1 MRTLYLDC
9 GMGAAGD
16 MLMGAL
22 YSLLP
27 EEEQRNFIKRFGEMG
42 LPEVELQVSRDM
54 KCGIAGTH
62 MSVVVHGTEEDE
74 SRAHHHSHRTL
85 DDVCTLIQNL
95 QVSDKVKSDV
105 TAIYQKIAEAE
116 SRVHNTSVAE
126 VHFHEVGMLDAIAD
140 AAGCAML
147 MEQLEAERVVVSPIN
162 VGHGQA
168 SCAHGILPVPAPAT
182 VILLE
187 DMLCYGG
194 DVEGELC
201 TPTGAALLS
210 YYKTECGPMP
220 VMKMEQVGYGTG
232 KKDFPVANVLRAM
245 LGESVQ
251 EKEVVSESLQ
261 ETSPVVEL
269 CCNIDD
275 MTGEEIGFACEVLL
289 QEGAFEVYTTAVEMK
304 KNRPGILLTVLCSQ
318 EQVGYMEKLLFQ
330 HTSTIGLRKRQWD
343 RTTLERES
351 KQVAFSLGL
360 VNVKVSTGCGV
371 TKHKVEYEDL
381 RRIATE
387 HGLSLRQVKEVL
399 YQETGIEKMNL

>member
-1 MRTLYLDC
+1 
-9 GMGAAGD
+9 MGAAGD

-95 QVSDKVKSDV
+95 QVSDKVKADV

-116 SRVHNTSVAE
+116 SRVHNTPVVE

-140 AAGCAML
+140 VAGCAML

-162 VGHGQA
+162 VGHGQV

-187 DMLCYGG
+187 DLFCYGG

-232 KKDFPVANVLRAM
+232 KKNFPVANVLRAM

-251 EKEVVSESLQ
+251 EKDVLSESLQ
-261 ETSPVVEL
+261 QTSPVVEL

-275 MTGEEIGFACEVLL
+275 MTGEEIGFACELL
-289 QEGAFEVYTTAVEMK
+289 LKEGALEVYTTAVEMK

-318 EQVGYMEKLLFQ
+318 EQVKHMEKLMFQ

-343 RTTLERES
+343 RTTLERENR
-351 KQVAFSLGL
+351 QVAFSLGL

-371 TKHKVEYEDL
+371 TKQKVEYEDL
-381 RRIATE
+381 RKIATE
-387 HGLSLRQVKEVL
+387 QGMSLRQVKEVL
-399 YQETGIEKMNL
+399 YQETGIGQGE

>member
-27 EEEQRNFIKRFGEMG
+27 EEEQRDFIKRFGEMG
-42 LPEVELQVSRDM
+42 LPEVELQVSRDV

-62 MSVVVHGTEEDE
+62 LSVLIRGQEGEILEH
-74 SRAHHHSHRTL
+74 SHSHRTL

-95 QVSDKVKSDV
+95 QVSDKVKADV
-105 TAIYQKIAEAE
+105 TAIYQRIAEAE

-126 VHFHEVGMLDAIAD
+126 VHFHEVGMLDAVAD
-140 AAGCAML
+140 VTGCAML
-147 MEQLEAERVVVSPIN
+147 MEQLEAERVAVSPVN
-162 VGHGQA
+162 VGSGYVK
-168 SCAHGILPVPAPAT
+168 CAHGLLLVPAPAT

-187 DMLCYGG
+187 DLLCYGG

-210 YYKTECGPMP
+210 YYKTQCSPMP
-220 VMKMEQVGYGTG
+220 VMKIEQVGYGTG

-245 LGESVQ
+245 LGESEQ
-251 EKEVVSESLQ
+251 EKDVMSESLQ

-275 MTGEEIGFACEVLL
+275 MTGEEIGFACELLL
-289 QEGAFEVYTTAVEMK
+289 QEGALEVYTTAVEMK

-318 EQVGYMEKLLFQ
+318 EQVEYMEKLLFQ

-343 RTTLERES
+343 RTALKRES
-351 KQVAFSLGL
+351 RQVAFSLGQ
-360 VNVKVSTGCGV
+360 VNVKASTGHGV
-371 TKHKVEYEDL
+371 TKQKVEYEDL
-381 RRIATE
+381 RKIATE
-387 HGLSLRQVKEVL
+387 QGMSLRQVKEVL
-399 YQETGIEKMNL
+399 YQETGIGQGE

>member
-22 YSLLP
+22 YSMLP
-27 EEEQRNFIKRFGEMG
+27 EEKQLDFIEQFREMG
-42 LPEVELQVSRDM
+42 LPEAELQVFRDM

-62 MSVVVHGTEEDE
+62 MSVLIHGAEEGE
-74 SRAHHHSHRTL
+74 NRQHHHSHRTFEE
-85 DDVCTLIQNL
+85 VCTLIQSL

-116 SRVHNTSVAE
+116 SRVHNTPVVE

-140 AAGCAML
+140 VTGCAML

-162 VGHGQA
+162 VGQGQVT
-168 SCAHGILPVPAPAT
+168 CAHGVLSVPAPAT

-232 KKDFPVANVLRAM
+232 KKDYPVANVLRAI
-245 LGESVQ
+245 LGEST
-251 EKEVVSESLQ
+251 Q
-261 ETSPVVEL
+261 ETSPVVEI

-275 MTGEEIGFACEVLL
+275 MTGEEIGFACELL
-289 QEGAFEVYTTAVEMK
+289 LKEGALEVYTTAVEMK

-318 EQVGYMEKLLFQ
+318 EQVEYMENLLFQ
-330 HTSTIGLRKRQWD
+330 HTSTIGLRKRVWE
-343 RTTLERES
+343 RMTLERES
-351 KQVAFSLGL
+351 RQVAFSLGL

-381 RRIATE
+381 RKIATE
-387 HGLSLRQVKEVL
+387 QGMSLRQVKEVL
-399 YQETGIEKMNL
+399 YQETGIGQGE

>member
-1 MRTLYLDC
+1 M
-9 GMGAAGD
+9 
-16 MLMGAL
+16 
-22 YSLLP
+22 
-27 EEEQRNFIKRFGEMG
+27 
-42 LPEVELQVSRDM
+42 
-54 KCGIAGTH
+54 
-62 MSVVVHGTEEDE
+62 
-74 SRAHHHSHRTL
+74 
-85 DDVCTLIQNL
+85 
-95 QVSDKVKSDV
+95 
-105 TAIYQKIAEAE
+105 
-116 SRVHNTSVAE
+116 
-126 VHFHEVGMLDAIAD
+126 
-140 AAGCAML
+140 
-147 MEQLEAERVVVSPIN
+147 VSPIN
-162 VGHGQA
+162 VGHGQVP
-168 SCAHGILPVPAPAT
+168 CAHGILPVPAPAT

-187 DMLCYGG
+187 DMLCYSG

-245 LGESVQ
+245 LGEST
-251 EKEVVSESLQ
+251 Q
-261 ETSPVVEL
+261 ETSTVVEL

-275 MTGEEIGFACEVLL
+275 MTGEEIGFACELLL
-289 QEGAFEVYTTAVEMK
+289 QEGALEVYTTAVEMK

-318 EQVGYMEKLLFQ
+318 EQVGYMEKLLFK

-381 RRIATE
+381 RKIATE

-399 YQETGIEKMNL
+399 YQETEIDEDTMKNR

>member
-16 MLMGAL
+16 MLMAAL

-27 EEEQRNFIKRFGEMG
+27 EEKQLDFIKRFGEMG
-42 LPEVELQVSRDM
+42 LPEAELQVSRDM

-62 MSVVVHGTEEDE
+62 MSVLIHGAEEGE
-74 SRAHHHSHRTL
+74 NRQHHHSHRTFEE
-85 DDVCTLIQNL
+85 VCTLIQNL
-95 QVSDKVKSDV
+95 QVSDKVKADV

-116 SRVHNTSVAE
+116 SRVHNTPVVE

-140 AAGCAML
+140 VAGCAML

-162 VGHGQA
+162 VGHGQV

-381 RRIATE
+381 RKIATE

>member
-9 GMGAAGD
+9 SMGAAGD

-140 AAGCAML
+140 VTGCAML

-162 VGHGQA
+162 VGQGQVT
-168 SCAHGILPVPAPAT
+168 CAHGVLSVPAPAT

-220 VMKMEQVGYGTG
+220 VMKMEQVGYGSG
-232 KKDFPVANVLRAM
+232 KKDYPVANVLRAI
-245 LGESVQ
+245 LGEST
-251 EKEVVSESLQ
+251 Q
-261 ETSPVVEL
+261 ETSPVVEI

-275 MTGEEIGFACEVLL
+275 MTGEEIGFACELLL
-289 QEGAFEVYTTAVEMK
+289 QEGALEVYTTAVEMK

-318 EQVGYMEKLLFQ
+318 EQVEYMEKLLLQ

-343 RTTLERES
+343 RTSLKRES
-351 KQVAFSLGL
+351 RQVTFSLGQ
-360 VNVKVSTGCGV
+360 VNVKVSTGYGV
-371 TKHKVEYEDL
+371 TKQKVEYDDL
-381 RRIATE
+381 RNIAGE

-399 YQETGIEKMNL
+399 YQETGIGKGE

>member
-1 MRTLYLDC
+1 M
-9 GMGAAGD
+9 A
-16 MLMGAL
+16 AL

-27 EEEQRNFIKRFGEMG
+27 EEEQKDFVKRFGEMG
-42 LPEVELQVSRDM
+42 LPEVELQVSQDV

-62 MSVVVHGTEEDE
+62 LGVLIRGQEGEILEHS
-74 SRAHHHSHRTL
+74 HSHRTL

-95 QVSDKVKSDV
+95 QVSDKVKADV

-126 VHFHEVGMLDAIAD
+126 IHFHEVGMLDAIAD
-140 AAGCAML
+140 VAGCAML
-147 MEQLEAERVVVSPIN
+147 MEQLDAQRIVVSPVN
-162 VGHGQA
+162 VGYGKVT
-168 SCAHGILPVPAPAT
+168 CAHGVLPVPAPAT

-187 DMLCYGG
+187 DLFCYGG

-210 YYKTECGPMP
+210 YYKTECGSMP
-220 VMKMEQVGYGTG
+220 LMRVEQVGYGTG
-232 KKDFPVANVLRAM
+232 KKDFPVANVLRAL
-245 LGESVQ
+245 LGESEQ
-251 EKEVVSESLQ
+251 ETDVVLESVQ

-275 MTGEEIGFACEVLL
+275 MTGEEIGFACELLL
-289 QEGAFEVYTTAVEMK
+289 QEGALEVYTTAVEMK

-318 EQVGYMEKLLFQ
+318 EQVEYMEKLLFQ

-343 RTTLERES
+343 RTSLKRES
-351 KQVAFSLGL
+351 RQVTFSLGQ
-360 VNVKVSTGCGV
+360 VNVKVSTGYGV
-371 TKHKVEYEDL
+371 TKQKVEYDDL
-381 RRIATE
+381 RNIAGE

-399 YQETGIEKMNL
+399 YQETGIGKGE